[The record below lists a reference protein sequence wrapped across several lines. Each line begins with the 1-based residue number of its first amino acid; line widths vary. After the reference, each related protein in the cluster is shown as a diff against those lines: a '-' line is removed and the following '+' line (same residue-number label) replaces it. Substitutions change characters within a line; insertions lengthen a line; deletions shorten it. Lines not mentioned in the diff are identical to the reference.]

1 MTENE
6 IIKSVSHWSFDVKGK
21 SMALHI
27 SNHVRQVFSCLDE
40 DCISSILDFLDGWSK
55 IVFFL
60 AITNAQ
66 IKRVHTLKVF
76 RQGKRVEYGSNVS
89 RGFREG
95 SFIGYLVLWNN
106 VVFSTWDDI
115 NPSYD
120 FTRSQRNWNSVM
132 VQEDNENLGKLITLL
147 KSKKKWPINPSGS
160 YSADTLRK
168 ELVQVL

>member
-95 SFIGYLVLWNN
+95 SFIGYL
-106 VVFSTWDDI
+106 
-115 NPSYD
+115 D